1 MTTVLS
7 HIARRL
13 VLCTTAAALATSLSA
28 SLSASA
34 FAADMLEQ
42 EAMPQTVV
50 EFGTGWYIRGEISLN
65 HNGSLF
71 LSDRSEPIPAT
82 GTFERT
88 TTDVDNVFGGTLAV
102 GQRLTNNV
110 RLDASYAYLGSGT
123 TEREGRAQPLR
134 SPCSPA
140 DARRVN
146 TTTGVE
152 FIDTAHTIENCN
164 ESSFNEYSLQH
175 FGVNAFWDFDTS
187 FYGFRPFVGAGL
199 GVIRNSFN
207 SRAGDVTCSPR
218 PEERCAPTDGGQ
230 LPSDSDG
237 FGAEYTQQGLRDN
250 GVSYHLATSLTAG
263 VSVPINKYMHFD
275 TSYQWTHMMEDA
287 MWGGSTLVNSTDT
300 PTDFHSVKVGLRFDI
315 F

>member
-7 HIARRL
+7 SIARRL
-13 VLCTTAAALATSLSA
+13 VLCTTAAALATSLA
-28 SLSASA
+28 APA
-34 FAADMLEQ
+34 IAADMLEQ

-65 HNGSLF
+65 DGGSL
-71 LSDRSEPIPAT
+71 LETDRSEPIPAT

-88 TTDVDNVFGGTLAV
+88 TTDADNVFGGALAV
-102 GQRLTNNV
+102 GYRLTNNV
-110 RLDASYAYLGSGT
+110 RLDGSYSYLGSGR

-134 SPCSPA
+134 SPCTPA
-140 DARRVN
+140 DARRVD

-152 FIDTAHTIENCN
+152 FIDTSHTIDNCN
-164 ESSFNEYSLQH
+164 ERSFNEYDLQH
-175 FGVNAFWDFDTS
+175 FAINGFYDFDST
-187 FYGFRPFVGAGL
+187 FFGFRPFVGVGVGL
-199 GVIRNSFN
+199 IRNRYN
-207 SRAGDVTCSPR
+207 SSSGDVTCSPR

-230 LPSDSDG
+230 LPSDTDG
-237 FGAEYTQQGLRDN
+237 FGVEYTQQGLRDN

-287 MWGGSTLVNSTDT
+287 LWGGSSLVENVDT
-300 PTDFHSVKVGLRFDI
+300 PTDFHALKLGIRFDI